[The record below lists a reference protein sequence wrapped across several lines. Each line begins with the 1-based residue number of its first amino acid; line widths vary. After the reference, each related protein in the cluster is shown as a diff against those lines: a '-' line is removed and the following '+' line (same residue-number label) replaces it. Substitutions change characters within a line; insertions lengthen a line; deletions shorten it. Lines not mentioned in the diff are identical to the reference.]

1 MRGKKNQGAALR
13 FALSAAFAL
22 TFVVAFFFPGPRIA
36 YAMDMK
42 AKPSASAPSN
52 ATIYFFRLEGLI
64 TPYSPD
70 IKVDGRV
77 VGKMPGGTY
86 FVVNRPAGHHT
97 IGIDAGTM
105 DGGWESEVDWASGQ
119 TYYIEVGTKQT
130 YGGFAQQALVAML
143 ANTPGKLMPGHGLFA
158 FFSFYALD
166 AERARAEIA
175 KMKSAKR

>member
-105 DGGWESEVDWASGQ
+105 WLGKRSSGP
-119 TYYIEVGTKQT
+119 
-130 YGGFAQQALVAML
+130 L
-143 ANTPGKLMPGHGLFA
+143 
-158 FFSFYALD
+158 
-166 AERARAEIA
+166 
-175 KMKSAKR
+175 AKRTTLKLARNRRTGDLHNRPWSQCWRTRREN